1 MLTKPE
7 RREMDVV
14 TSLSWWSLIDR
25 LRGSVV
31 LRLFATIFAFSCVVT
46 ILLAAVQ
53 LYREYRQGVDLVQ
66 TRLSDVERS
75 YRDSLGEALWRL
87 DRPQLQLELD
97 DMLRLRD
104 IRSVRVTAAGR
115 EPFVVFA
122 GMSTPGR
129 SIMSRD
135 FPILRR
141 VQGNDRVIGTLHV
154 VATLDDLFSA
164 VARTAVLIIVGQ
176 ATNTFLIAVF
186 ITVLLN
192 RLVTRHL
199 GAVARAVDS
208 YDYRDPPLPL
218 VLDRNP
224 SVAPDEFDRLVSA
237 FNEMSARAHR
247 AYLEERDAAAERE
260 ARLAAEAANR
270 AKSAFLASM
279 SHELR
284 TPLNGILG
292 YAQLLHRDS
301 SLRATHRDA
310 VAVIQRCGEQLLAL
324 IRDVLDFATVEAGR
338 MRVEISDVM
347 VSETVGAIGEVI
359 AMKAAEKGLAFI
371 AQIAPDAPAAVRA
384 DERRLR
390 QVLLNLLTNAI
401 KFTARGRVMLRVSR
415 AASGEVRFEVAD
427 TGIGI
432 DEDFI
437 ERIFLPYE
445 QARSSASSEGGIG
458 LGLAIS
464 RQFVRAMGGDIVAR
478 SQVGKGSVFSFELP
492 AAQLVGADARLR
504 QSEGLV
510 TGYVGPRR
518 TVLVVDDAQ
527 VNRTVIAD
535 LLGSLGFDVVTAG
548 SAQDALAALAQRSV
562 SIVLTDVVMPDMDG
576 LEFIRCLRARPEGT
590 DVPIVAL
597 SASASQADVDK
608 TLQAGANA
616 FLSKP
621 IEFTR
626 LQAEIASL
634 MGLTWIYAQERDE
647 PELNLERISALRLRV
662 PPATQMR
669 ELHLLARMGDMRG
682 VRDWADRVAAEDVGY
697 TAFTAILRALARAYQ
712 SKALLAFVERHLEP
726 MP

>member
-1 MLTKPE
+1 MRVAIVPICL
-7 RREMDVV
+7 R
-14 TSLSWWSLIDR
+14 SLIDR

-31 LRLFATIFAFSCVVT
+31 LRLFAAIFAFSCVVT

-66 TRLSDVERS
+66 TRLADVERS
-75 YRDSLGEALWRL
+75 YRDSVGEALWRL
-87 DRPQLQLELD
+87 DRPQLQSELD

-104 IRSVRVTAAGR
+104 IRSVRVSATGR
-115 EPFVVFA
+115 EPFVVSA
-122 GMSTPGR
+122 GLSTPGR
-129 SIMSRD
+129 SIVSRD
-135 FPILRR
+135 FPVVRR
-141 VQGNDRVIGTLHV
+141 VQGTDRVIGTLHV
-154 VATLDDLFSA
+154 VATLDDLFGA

-192 RLVTRHL
+192 RLITRHL
-199 GAVARAVDS
+199 GAVARAVDT
-208 YDYRDPPLPL
+208 YDYRDPPIPL
-218 VLDRNP
+218 ALDRNP

-237 FNEMSARAHR
+237 FNEMSVRAHR
-247 AYLEERDAAAERE
+247 AYQEERDAAAERE
-260 ARLAAEAANR
+260 ARIEAETANR

-292 YAQLLHRDS
+292 YAQLLQRDA

-347 VSETVGAIGEVI
+347 VSATVGTMGEVI
-359 AMKAAEKGLAFI
+359 AMKAAEKGLAFVPRI
-371 AQIAPDAPAAVRA
+371 SPDAPVAVRA
-384 DERRLR
+384 DECRLR
-390 QVLLNLLTNAI
+390 QVLLNLLTNAV
-401 KFTARGRVMLRVSR
+401 KFTAQGSVMLRVSR
-415 AASGEVRFEVAD
+415 AASGDVRFEVID

-432 DEDFI
+432 AEDFL

-445 QARSSASSEGGIG
+445 QARSALCGEGGIG

-464 RQFVRAMGGDIVAR
+464 RQFVRAMGGDIVAE
-478 SQVGKGSVFSFELP
+478 SEVGKGSVFSFELP
-492 AAQLVGADARLR
+492 AAQRASADACLR
-504 QSEGLV
+504 RYEGHV
-510 TGYVGPRR
+510 TGYAGPRHK
-518 TVLVVDDAQ
+518 VLVVDDAPL
-527 VNRTVIAD
+527 NRTVIGD
-535 LLGSLGFDVVTAG
+535 LLGPLGFDVVTAG
-548 SAQDALAALAQRSV
+548 SACDALAALAREPI
-562 SIVLTDVVMPDMDG
+562 SIVLTDVVMPGMDG
-576 LEFIRCLRARPEGT
+576 LEFIRRLRARPEGV

-608 TLQAGANA
+608 ALQAGANA

-621 IEFTR
+621 IDFTR
-626 LQAEIASL
+626 LQAEISSL
-634 MGLTWIYAQERDE
+634 VGLTWIYGPERDE
-647 PELNLERISALRLRV
+647 PEPCLDRISTLTLRV
-662 PPATQMR
+662 PPEARMR
-669 ELHLLARMGDMRG
+669 ELYLLARMGDMRG
-682 VRDWADRVAAEDVGY
+682 VRDWADKVAQEDQDCA
-697 TAFTAILRALARAYQ
+697 AFASTLHALARAYQ

>member
-1 MLTKPE
+1 
-7 RREMDVV
+7 MDVI
-14 TSLSWWSLIDR
+14 TSLSWRSLIDR
-25 LRGSVV
+25 LRCSVV
-31 LRLFATIFAFSCVVT
+31 LRLFAAIFAFSCVVT

-97 DMLRLRD
+97 DMLRLRN
-104 IRSVRVTAAGR
+104 IRFVRVTATGR
-115 EPFVVFA
+115 EPFTVIA
-122 GMSTPGR
+122 SIPARGR

-141 VQGNDRVIGTLHV
+141 VQGDDRVIGTLHV
-154 VATLDDLFSA
+154 EATLDNLFGA
-164 VARTAVLIIVGQ
+164 VANTAAVIIVGQ
-176 ATNTFLIAVF
+176 AMNTFLIAVF

-208 YDYRDPPLPL
+208 YDYREPPLPL

-224 SVAPDEFDRLVSA
+224 SVVSDEFDRLVSA
-237 FNEMSARAHR
+237 FNDMSARAYR

-260 ARLAAEAANR
+260 ARLEAEAANR

-292 YAQLLHRDS
+292 YAQILHRDG
-301 SLRATHRDA
+301 SLRSTHREA
-310 VAVIQRCGEQLLAL
+310 VAVIQRCGEQLVAL
-324 IRDVLDFATVEAGR
+324 IRDVLDFATMEAGR

-359 AMKAAEKGLAFI
+359 AMKATEKGLVFV
-371 AQIAPDAPAAVRA
+371 AQVSPDAPMAVRA

-401 KFTARGRVMLRVSR
+401 KFTVHGSVTLRVGR
-415 AASGEVRFEVAD
+415 AASGHARFEVID

-432 DEDFI
+432 DEESL

-445 QARSSASSEGGIG
+445 QARCPGGNEGGIG

-464 RQFVRAMGGDIVAR
+464 RQFVRAMGSDIVAR
-478 SQVGKGSVFSFELP
+478 SQLGAGSVFSFELP
-492 AAQLVGADARLR
+492 AARDVCIDARLR
-504 QSEGLV
+504 QSDGLV
-510 TGYVGPRR
+510 TGYAGPQR

-527 VNRTVIAD
+527 VNRAVIAEW
-535 LLGSLGFDVVTAG
+535 LGSLGFEVVTAE
-548 SAQDALAALAQRSV
+548 SAQEALDALARGTISL
-562 SIVLTDVVMPDMDG
+562 VLTDVVMPGMG
-576 LEFIRCLRARPEGT
+576 GREFIRRLRALAEGA

-616 FLSKP
+616 FLPKP
-621 IEFTR
+621 IEFVR
-626 LQAEIASL
+626 LQAEISSL
-634 MGLTWIYAQERDE
+634 LGLTWIYAQEQEE
-647 PELNLERISALRLRV
+647 PAVNLDRLSELTLRV
-662 PPATQMR
+662 PPEAQMHQ
-669 ELHLLARMGDMRG
+669 LHLLARMGDMRG
-682 VRDWADRVAAEDVGY
+682 IRDWAERVAAEDMAY
-697 TAFTAILRALARAYQ
+697 TAFVSILTALARAYQ
-712 SKALLAFVERHLEP
+712 SKALLAFVERHLQEAP
-726 MP
+726 

>member
-1 MLTKPE
+1 MPTMPIY
-7 RREMDVV
+7 REMDVI
-14 TSLSWWSLIDR
+14 TSLSWWRLIDR

-31 LRLFATIFAFSCVVT
+31 LRLFAAIFAFSCVVT
-46 ILLAAVQ
+46 VLLAAVQ
-53 LYREYRQGVDLVQ
+53 LCREYRQGVDLVQ
-66 TRLSDVERS
+66 TQLSEVERS

-87 DRPQLQLELD
+87 DRSQLQLELD
-97 DMLRLRD
+97 DMLRRRD
-104 IRSVRVTAAGR
+104 IRSVRVEATGR
-115 EPFVVFA
+115 EPFVVSA
-122 GMSTPGR
+122 GMSVPGR
-129 SIMSRD
+129 SIISRD
-135 FPILRR
+135 FPIMRR
-141 VQGNDRVIGTLHV
+141 VQGNDRTIGTLHV
-154 VATLDDLFSA
+154 VATLDDLFGA

-199 GAVARAVDS
+199 GAVARAVDR
-208 YDYRDPPLPL
+208 YDYRLPALPL

-224 SVAPDEFDRLVSA
+224 RAAPDEFDRLVSA

-292 YAQLLHRDS
+292 YAQILHRDS
-301 SLRATHRDA
+301 SLRAKHRDA

-324 IRDVLDFATVEAGR
+324 IGDVLDFAMVEAGR
-338 MRVEISDVM
+338 MRVEISDVTI
-347 VSETVGAIGEVI
+347 SETVGAIGEVV
-359 AMKAAEKGLAFI
+359 AMKAAEKGLVFVP
-371 AQIAPDAPAAVRA
+371 QISPDAPVAVRA

-401 KFTARGRVMLRVSR
+401 KFTAQGSVMLRVGR
-415 AASGEVRFEVAD
+415 AASDQVRFEVID

-432 DEDFI
+432 AEESL

-445 QARSSASSEGGIG
+445 QARCPGSNEGGIG

-464 RQFVRAMGGDIVAR
+464 RQFVRAMGGEIVAR
-478 SQVGKGSVFSFELP
+478 SEVGKGSVFSFELP
-492 AAQLVGADARLR
+492 ATQCEGGDARLR

-510 TGYVGPRR
+510 TGYAGPRR
-518 TVLVVDDAQ
+518 KVLVVDDAQ
-527 VNRTVIAD
+527 VNRAVIAD
-535 LLGSLGFDVVTAG
+535 LLGRIGFDVVTAE
-548 SAQDALAALAQRSV
+548 SAEAALAALAQASV
-562 SIVLTDVVMPDMDG
+562 SIVLTDIVMPGMNG
-576 LEFIRCLRARPEGT
+576 LEFIRCLRALPAGA

-608 TLQAGANA
+608 TLHAGANA

-621 IEFTR
+621 IEFAR
-626 LQAEIASL
+626 LQAEMSSL
-634 MGLTWIYAQERDE
+634 LGLTWIYAPEHEER
-647 PELNLERISALRLRV
+647 ELNLDRLSELNLRV
-662 PPATQMR
+662 PRAADMR
-669 ELHLLARMGDMRG
+669 RLHLLARMGDMRG
-682 VRDWADRVAAEDVGY
+682 VRTWAERVVAEDRGY
-697 TAFTAILRALARAYQ
+697 TAFASVLHALARAYQ
-712 SKALLAFVERHLEP
+712 SKALLAFVERHLP
-726 MP
+726 DGS